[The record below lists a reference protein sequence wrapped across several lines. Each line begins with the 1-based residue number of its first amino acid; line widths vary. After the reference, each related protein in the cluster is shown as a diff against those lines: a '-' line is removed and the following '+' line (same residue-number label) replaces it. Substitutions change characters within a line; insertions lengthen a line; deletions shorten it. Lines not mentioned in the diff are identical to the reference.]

1 MAIGLIALLDDIA
14 LLADDTTVVVKNVG
28 ASTASILGDDV
39 AVNASSAT
47 GFPAKRELVVIYEI
61 AKGAVLNKFIIL
73 PFAFLLSYYFPFLI
87 TIMLVAGGIFL
98 LYEGG
103 EKIEEYLYIK
113 LQIPEKQA
121 RHETELSFSTPKTV
135 AEIEKKKIKSAIITD
150 FILSIEIIVIS
161 MSSVTDTSLL
171 VKVLAVTIISLLAV
185 VFVYGSVAII
195 VRMDDFGIYLRNKGQ
210 VKIGNFFIMLMPK
223 VIKSLTFIGTAAMIL
238 VGGGILVHNIS
249 IIHEL
254 SHFTEIGILNN
265 TIAGLVVSIIILVGV
280 TTFEK
285 IREVVGK

>member
-1 MAIGLIALLDDIA
+1 MSIGLIALLDDIA
-14 LLADDTTVVVKNVG
+14 LLADDTAVVVKNAG

-47 GFPAKRELVVIYEI
+47 GFSAKRELVVIYEI

-103 EKIEEYLYIK
+103 EKIEEYLHIK
-113 LQIPEKQA
+113 FQSPEKQA
-121 RHETELSFSTPKTV
+121 RHETDLSFSTPETV

-171 VKVLAVTIISLLAV
+171 IKVLAVTIISLLAV

-238 VGGGILVHNIS
+238 VGGGILVHNIPL
-249 IIHEL
+249 IHEL

-265 TIAGLVVSIIILVGV
+265 TIVGLIFSVIILIGAM
-280 TTFEK
+280 TFEK
-285 IREVVGK
+285 IRNVVGK